1 MLLHDAFEYLEREL
15 RIAGRIF
22 SRYVALS
29 RVAAYAV
36 AGWRIIGSTLS
47 PHDGQCVAIME
58 WTADKP
64 LEPGE
69 DYVKYDFDAHRLARK
84 ATS

>member
-1 MLLHDAFEYLEREL
+1 MWMRPLRASTALGGLRDAFEYLEREL

-47 PHDGQCVAIME
+47 P
-58 WTADKP
+58 

-69 DYVKYDFDAHRLARK
+69 DYVKSDFDALRLARK